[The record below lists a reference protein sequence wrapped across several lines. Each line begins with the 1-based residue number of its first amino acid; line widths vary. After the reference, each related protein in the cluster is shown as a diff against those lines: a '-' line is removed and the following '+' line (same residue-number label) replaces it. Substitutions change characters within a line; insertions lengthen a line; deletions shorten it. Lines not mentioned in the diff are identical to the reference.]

1 MKDFLKNVL
10 STVVGLIVFSVL
22 MFILGIIGFV
32 SILFTTSSKPEISD
46 NSVLTINL
54 SGMMEERKTDNIIDK
69 VFNEVSSN
77 SPSLEDLIVG
87 LKKAKS
93 DDKIKG
99 VYIEAGA
106 FATDSY
112 ASAQAARNA
121 LLDFKK
127 SGKWIIAY
135 ADTYTQISYY
145 ISSVADKIY
154 LNPQGQ
160 LDWHGLSVQRVYLKD
175 LLAKVGVKM
184 QVSKVGK
191 YKSATET
198 FTGTKMS
205 DADKAQTKA
214 LIEEIWNNIVN
225 EVGNSRHLSKKTLN
239 AYADEMITWRSA
251 KDYIKLGLID
261 GLLYTD
267 QVKDVVKK
275 RLNIDKDQLVNQ
287 VSLSDMKNIS
297 DISTEGDEV
306 AVYYA
311 CGDIVDGE
319 LSNNIKNKSVID
331 AQKVTK
337 DLEGLMNDDKVKAVV
352 LRVNSGGG
360 SAYAS
365 EQIWHQLT
373 ELRKKKPVVVSMGG
387 YAASGGYYISAPANW
402 IVAEPTTVTG
412 SIGIFGMFPDLS
424 SLYKDKLGLKLDEV
438 KTNKNSTFGSVV
450 RPFNSEELNML
461 QMYIDRGYMTFKSRV
476 AQGRKMNIN
485 KVEELAQG
493 HVYTGEDA
501 KRIGLVDAL
510 GGLDTA
516 IVKAAQ
522 LAHIK
527 KYYPKSYPAP
537 IDWSE
542 QLFNTVNSGNYL
554 DEELKRNLGSLY
566 EPLMIMKSINSQ
578 SRIQAH
584 IPYYMLIN

>member
-77 SPSLEDLIVG
+77 SPSLEELIVG

-135 ADTYTQISYY
+135 ADTYTQMSYY

-373 ELRKKKPVVVSMGG
+373 ELRKKNPVVVSMGG

-566 EPLMIMKSINSQ
+566 EPLMIMKSFNSQ
-578 SRIQAH
+578 SRIQAN

>member
-77 SPSLEDLIVG
+77 SPSLEELIVG

-135 ADTYTQISYY
+135 ADTYTQMSYY

-412 SIGIFGMFPDLS
+412 SIGIFGTVSYTHLTLP
-424 SLYKDKLGLKLDEV
+424 
-438 KTNKNSTFGSVV
+438 TN
-450 RPFNSEELNML
+450 
-461 QMYIDRGYMTFKSRV
+461 
-476 AQGRKMNIN
+476 
-485 KVEELAQG
+485 
-493 HVYTGEDA
+493 
-501 KRIGLVDAL
+501 
-510 GGLDTA
+510 
-516 IVKAAQ
+516 
-522 LAHIK
+522 
-527 KYYPKSYPAP
+527 
-537 IDWSE
+537 
-542 QLFNTVNSGNYL
+542 
-554 DEELKRNLGSLY
+554 
-566 EPLMIMKSINSQ
+566 
-578 SRIQAH
+578 
-584 IPYYMLIN
+584 